1 MRRVEATKMLRAPI
15 WPLLAALS
23 LCSAQWPAEAADDP
37 PQPAP
42 ANATAESVDTQ
53 QATDAK
59 AIFGAQCGWCHGDYG
74 MQAAKGPRLAGT
86 MMTEPQVEQRI
97 RNGKPGYM
105 PSFRKALD
113 DGQIALLAKYIKSLK
128 PQD

>member
-1 MRRVEATKMLRAPI
+1 MLRGPI
-15 WPLLAALS
+15 WPLLAAFG
-23 LCSAQWPAEAADDP
+23 LCLAHSPARAGDDAPQAVTGNTAA
-37 PQPAP
+37 
-42 ANATAESVDTQ
+42 EGVDTQ
-53 QATDAK
+53 QTTDAK

-113 DGQIALLAKYIKSLK
+113 DGQIAMLAKYIKSLK